1 MDSDIHIEIVNVV
14 ATCRLPFKVDLESL
28 VSLLPEQVKL
38 NPRYPKYRC
47 AYVKVEGM
55 KGIVAVFSSGAM
67 ISVGSRS
74 VEDAERD
81 LTIAYNVILNIARHL
96 QGNYIHSAV

>member
-1 MDSDIHIEIVNVV
+1 MRQPKDQNIRIVNVV

-28 VSLLPEQVKL
+28 AAILLKQIKL

-47 AYVKVEGM
+47 VYVKVEGM
-55 KGIVAVFSSGAM
+55 KGVVTVF
-67 ISVGSRS
+67 GSRS

-81 LTIAYNVILNIARHL
+81 LTIAYNVILSHAEYYR
-96 QGNYIHSAV
+96 